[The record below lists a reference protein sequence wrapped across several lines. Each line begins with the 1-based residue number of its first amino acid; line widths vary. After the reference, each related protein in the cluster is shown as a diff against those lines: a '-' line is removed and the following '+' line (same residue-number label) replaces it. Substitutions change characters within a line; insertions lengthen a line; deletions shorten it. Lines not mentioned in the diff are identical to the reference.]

1 MFLLPPARY
10 ELKMMNNIIGALE
23 KENLEINKRHLLI
36 FRSWDTINFL
46 IKKNGFSTKECN
58 TINAFLVSRNFD
70 IIYGDNPSGT
80 KFITGVDYGHMFEY
94 LLDKNQRDSFIKNYT
109 FDISATSDNRPFFHY
124 FFKADKLRKIYDLSG
139 KKWSY
144 FIHEGMAL
152 PFIILFQLLI
162 SFIIFASFFAYSKFN
177 KNISE
182 RHNSGNYK
190 SVTDPLFFIFI
201 GFAFMFAEMFFIHR
215 LILTYSS
222 PVRAFSITLVTLLFS
237 SGTGSFVCGYLK
249 NKSAVKIMSGAPL
262 IALLYFLIA
271 TVLPG
276 AIDNYYYIIPL
287 GFFLGFF
294 FPIGIKI
301 FCADN
306 MSAIPVFYA
315 VNGAASIIAPLLAS
329 IIGVACGLRA
339 LLALTFIFYGTAL
352 FFLGFAGHRH
362 KDHTA

>member
-1 MFLLPPARY
+1 
-10 ELKMMNNIIGALE
+10 
-23 KENLEINKRHLLI
+23 
-36 FRSWDTINFL
+36 
-46 IKKNGFSTKECN
+46 
-58 TINAFLVSRNFD
+58 
-70 IIYGDNPSGT
+70 
-80 KFITGVDYGHMFEY
+80 
-94 LLDKNQRDSFIKNYT
+94 
-109 FDISATSDNRPFFHY
+109 
-124 FFKADKLRKIYDLSG
+124 
-139 KKWSY
+139 
-144 FIHEGMAL
+144 
-152 PFIILFQLLI
+152 
-162 SFIIFASFFAYSKFN
+162 
-177 KNISE
+177 
-182 RHNSGNYK
+182 
-190 SVTDPLFFIFI
+190 
-201 GFAFMFAEMFFIHR
+201 
-215 LILTYSS
+215 
-222 PVRAFSITLVTLLFS
+222 
-237 SGTGSFVCGYLK
+237 
-249 NKSAVKIMSGAPL
+249 MSGAPL

-339 LLALTFIFYGTAL
+339 LLALTFIFYGMAL